1 MAPIEVVEPL
11 PFVDGIVYGE
21 GPRWHNGRLWFSDG
35 PANKVYSVGESGDL
49 TVEAEVAHA
58 SGLGWLPDG
67 TLVVS
72 SLMEAKIHHVDPRGK
87 VVATYDLSDLATM
100 TNDLLV
106 LPDGRAYVDLYQVT
120 ATTMEGAIGLIEP
133 GGNVRVVA
141 TGLAVPNGMG
151 MLPDKST
158 ILVNEMNASRILAYQ
173 VEPDG
178 SLGTPSVFAE
188 LGADR
193 HPDGLCVDVEGGV
206 WVGSYDTGEF
216 LRVLAG
222 GTVTHRVAI
231 DSGWSVAP
239 ALGGADGR
247 TLYMVID
254 DTTIKGLL
262 KGEST
267 GWVMQARVDV
277 PGAGS
282 P

>member
-1 MAPIEVVEPL
+1 MAAIEVVEPL

-72 SLMEAKIHHVDPRGK
+72 SFMEAKIHHVDPRGK

-120 ATTMEGAIGLIEP
+120 ATTMEGAIGLVEP
-133 GGNVRVVA
+133 GGNVQVVA

-173 VEPDG
+173 AEPDG
-178 SLGTPSVFAE
+178 SLGTPSVFAD
-188 LGADR
+188 LGGDR

-267 GWVMQARVDV
+267 GWVLQARVDV